1 MSLRKLSF
9 DGDVNDR
16 MQLWTAGSA
25 FRFLMVPSYGVETVG
40 VRRS

>member
-1 MSLRKLSF
+1 MSFRKLSL

-16 MQLWTAGSA
+16 MQLWTAGTA
-25 FRFLMVPSYGVETVG
+25 FRSLMVTSYGVETVG